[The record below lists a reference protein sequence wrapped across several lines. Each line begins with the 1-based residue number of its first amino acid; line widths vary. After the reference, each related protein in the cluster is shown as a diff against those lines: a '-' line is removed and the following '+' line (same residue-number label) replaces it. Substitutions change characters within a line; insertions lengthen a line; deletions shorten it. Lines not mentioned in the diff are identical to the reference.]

1 MKFIYIQNYLTLSRE
16 EKREFFAL
24 IGTKKEFRIT
34 NQKIILNDNSLILEL
49 DTNSN
54 VSLAKKFIEDFFKK
68 ESKISV
74 KIVNN
79 IIQND
84 TKIVLDFEDTKSK
97 EVML

>member
-1 MKFIYIQNYLTLSRE
+1 MKFIYIQNYLTISRE

-49 DTNSN
+49 DSNSN
-54 VSLAKKFIEDFFKK
+54 ISLAKKFIEDFFQDKK
-68 ESKISV
+68 EISV

-79 IIQND
+79 IMQND
-84 TKIVLDFEDTKSK
+84 TRIVLDFEDTKSK
-97 EVML
+97 EVIL